1 MTKQEKIRELE
12 QKLTEAQEELRA
24 YRENADKEFQGSRQ
38 YKRMKD
44 EINTYRV
51 MERAAAMHLETDF
64 YMDRKSY
71 EELKTVKADNARLC
85 AAHGVAY
92 WEGMTRTR
100 EDMEIDDLMARIIK
114 LEAVVAAKEETIER
128 LKKLLAQ
135 QEG

>member
-12 QKLTEAQEELRA
+12 QKLAETQEELRA
-24 YRENADKEFQGSRQ
+24 YRENADKEFKGSRL
-38 YKRMKD
+38 YKRMEE

-51 MERAAAMHLETDF
+51 MERAAAMHLETDL
-64 YMDRKSY
+64 YMDRNSY

-85 AAHGVAY
+85 AEHGVAY

-100 EDMEIDDLMARIIK
+100 EDMEIDDLKARIIK